1 MAIRVTTGT
10 VPPMGRLTMPKGTFL
25 SNPSTAAVGSLGGP
39 QGMNPALG
47 QTPDYL
53 NTNTWGQSINP
64 LGTEDARGNAPANP
78 FQGIVDWFA
87 SQKGTNR
94 SVLDVLLGGTTKA
107 PISYGQN
114 TILPSQ
120 GFGVFQSS
128 DKPVNAF
135 APPKSKTNT
144 LVGQDIGSSPEFLS
158 QHQLGQL
165 FPGIDR
171 SKLEAVMGSRGYV
184 RQYQM
189 GVGEI
194 WVKTGEGTGGESFAS
209 ATSGGL
215 DARGRPEFVDPTLLE
230 PGERVTSQSGLT
242 FVGGTDY
249 TDPSGNTVS
258 QYSITLPGGA
268 NDTKG
273 RYKWSSTIRK
283 DEQGNWVRIYRKE
296 LRKVYTRSHRNRA
309 QGRREARRNQQ
320 NQVNGNEVNQL
331 VNLRVDFG

>member
-25 SNPSTAAVGSLGGP
+25 SNPSTAGVGSLGGP

-78 FQGIVDWFA
+78 FQGIVDWF
-87 SQKGTNR
+87 KGFTALTPEGAGKLMQPNAAR
-94 SVLDVLLGGTTKA
+94 A
-107 PISYGQN
+107 YQN
-114 TILPSQ
+114 LFALTQPN
-120 GFGVFQSS
+120 
-128 DKPVNAF
+128 DTPTNAF
-135 APPKSKTNT
+135 TPPKSKTNT

-158 QHQLGQL
+158 QHQIGQL

-171 SKLEAVMGSRGYV
+171 SKLEAVMGSKGYV